1 MQAQGLVSPIIQY
14 GASKDEKAQLACV
27 ALSDKQGLFC
37 CNTEELCIRPH
48 HHYSPCNNGKRTKGL
63 DTLSGCIWF
72 VFLCLCMISACTCLF
87 LCVVLT
93 ASMDKKSLY
102 YHTWERA
109 FIFGPIG
116 IMIISV
122 NRERV
127 WGAVSLMEGKDSFS
141 HPGRDSLSVRHGNEG
156 IGWRGQQRAHGGVAW
171 YIRRDGSE
179 KSVKIVNTERECV
192 CFWQSEAT
200 SVKA

>member
-93 ASMDKKSLY
+93 ASMDKKIFVLPHMREGIHIRSNWNNDNISEQRKSLRRCQSNGGKGQFLSPRAWFAFCQ
-102 YHTWERA
+102 TWER
-109 FIFGPIG
+109 G
-116 IMIISV
+116 
-122 NRERV
+122 N
-127 WGAVSLMEGKDSFS
+127 WMEGTTEST
-141 HPGRDSLSVRHGNEG
+141 
-156 IGWRGQQRAHGGVAW
+156 WWGGV
-171 YIRRDGSE
+171 IHSERREWE
-179 KSVKIVNTERECV
+179 KCENS
-192 CFWQSEAT
+192 
-200 SVKA
+200 